1 MTVASRHAYI
11 VLGAGRQGLA
21 AAYDLCVH
29 GQAARVTL
37 VDNNR
42 VALRAGVAFLKR
54 VLGRVLTDNETRL
67 VPRIADA
74 ARPAALASALRGHD
88 GALSALPYF
97 LNPAAARAA
106 VAAKAHWVDLGGP
119 FETTRKILDLSPRA
133 EKNGVALVPDCGLA
147 PGLCNTLAARGL
159 EQMESPEDVR
169 LYCGGLPETPRPPLG
184 YKLVFNLEGVLGNY
198 FGRAVA
204 LERGRVTDL
213 VPFSER
219 EEVDFGPPIGVLEAF
234 VTGGATSTAP
244 WTHEGRVGR
253 YIYKTLRFPGHYE
266 KIRALKDLGLLD
278 ERPVRVD
285 GASVV
290 PRRLFTA
297 LAEPR
302 LRFPGDRD
310 QVVLRVL
317 VGGRKNGRPAV
328 VSYDLWEKGSAE
340 WSAMQKA
347 AGFSAAVILA
357 MLVGGAVTAR
367 GAAPLEQK
375 FPAVAVIDA
384 LRRRGLTIKETWAGE
399 GR

>member
-1 MTVASRHAYI
+1 MASRHAYI

-21 AAYDLCVH
+21 AAYDLCVY
-29 GQAARVTL
+29 GQAARVAL

-42 VALRAGVAFLKR
+42 AALRAGVAFLKR

-67 VPRIADA
+67 VPRLVDA
-74 ARPAALASALRGHD
+74 TRSTALTTALRGHD
-88 GALSALPYF
+88 GVLSALPYV
-97 LNPAAARAA
+97 LNPMAARTAI
-106 VAAKAHWVDLGGP
+106 AAKAHWVDLGGP
-119 FETTRKILDLSPRA
+119 FEVTRKILDLSSRA

-147 PGLCNTLAARGL
+147 PGLCNILATRGL

-169 LYCGGLPETPRPPLG
+169 LYCGDLPETPRPPLG
-184 YKLVFNLEGVLGNY
+184 YKLAFHLESVLENY

-219 EEVDFGPPIGVLEAF
+219 EEIDFGPPIGVLEAF
-234 VTGGATSTAP
+234 VTGGATSTSP

-253 YIYKTLRFPGHYE
+253 YLYKTLRFPGHYE
-266 KIRALKDLGLLD
+266 KIRTLKDLGLLD
-278 ERPVRVD
+278 DHPVRVD
-285 GASVV
+285 GAAVV
-290 PRRLFTA
+290 PRRLFTT

-310 QVVLRVL
+310 QVLLRVL
-317 VGGRKNGRPAV
+317 VRGRKNGRPAA

-340 WSAMQKA
+340 WSAIQKT

-375 FPAVAVIDA
+375 FPATPIIEA